1 MENIMIN
8 IKALGYAFLESEFKH
23 KDIISLE
30 ELLSAYEDRVF
41 DVERL
46 EEEIRC
52 LKNTTEE
59 DEYNSY
65 MDDLRNRKRDEN
77 E

>member
-1 MENIMIN
+1 MNEVFIEVKGQILQ
-8 IKALGYAFLESEFKH
+8 KRFKN
-23 KDIISLE
+23 KDIITLE
-30 ELLSAYEDRVF
+30 ELISDYEDLIF

-46 EEEIRC
+46 EEEIEDM
-52 LKNTTEE
+52 KNTTEE

-65 MDDLRNRKRDEN
+65 LDDLRNRERDEN

>member
-1 MENIMIN
+1 MNEVFIEVKGMTLQ
-8 IKALGYAFLESEFKH
+8 KRFKN
-23 KDIISLE
+23 KDIITLE
-30 ELLSAYEDRVF
+30 ELISDYEDLIF

-46 EEEIRC
+46 EEE
-52 LKNTTEE
+52 LEDMKNTTEE

-65 MDDLRNRKRDEN
+65 LDDLRNRERDEN